1 MIPGLRSEVRGRGR
15 AWDDDLNL
23 DDDLDDEPVSAP
35 RTDVCGGVTSL
46 DGFDLGPVKKTVVGN
61 GLDNVVERLVYGE
74 EVEDAT
80 DKNLKGRLYQHFDQA
95 GRMRVPFYDLHGQV
109 GRSQRRL
116 RTQYKAESNWPDSG
130 GWNGQ
135 LEAEAFQTTYQYDA
149 LARVE
154 QVNHPDGSKV
164 RPRYHQSGRLRRVRV
179 MAAGESTWSNY
190 VVNIKYS
197 AKSQRETIIYG
208 NGTRTDYRYD
218 PATFR
223 LEYLRTKRTGDDV
236 TLQRITYV
244 YDPVGNVVR
253 ITDSSHEK
261 VFGTTG
267 PVSPVQNY
275 TYDALYRLTRATGRM
290 HNSLG
295 KNAHVTQADFKAGAY
310 LNDITQLSEYARQY
324 MYDHAGNLHTLWQ
337 TGANPFTRYVKIA
350 ADSNRAVLNTDDGST
365 EIVATPAE
373 IAEYFD
379 ANGNQKKLDHLAGV
393 TWTYRDSI
401 SSAAIIE
408 RESDPDDVEYY
419 VYDAAGQRAR
429 KVKETF
435 GYGEATEYVSEKIY
449 LGGVEIK
456 RERSIDLSTMTVTPT
471 LERADLHV
479 MDDKQRIAIVNR
491 WTNDMTGGEA
501 GSVVDPANPATYVS
515 KQRYQYGNHLGS
527 ASLELDDAGLVISY
541 EEYFPYGGTSI
552 IAGNSQTEVKL
563 KEYRYTGKERDD
575 STGFYY
581 YGQRYYAP
589 WVGRWL
595 SADPAGPVDGLNL
608 YEYVS
613 GNPVRMVD
621 PEGMQEEVPQGHREW
636 VDPNTGKLNM
646 EFWFEG
652 QAQGGE
658 EGPSPQQ
665 QKGPGAGKTGEGEPA
680 PRTRAEEAE
689 PEPTPAGEPS
699 REQMQEALEEK
710 LEGELRL
717 VGQLSGR
724 PAAAP
729 MERLTVAFVPGG
741 AVATGTLV
749 GGAMAYGAVAA
760 GPSIGAAATKAV
772 EVTTAAAVKATAMA
786 TAAGAAATAALQR
799 IAQPAQRVFQ
809 ALQGRAT
816 EAVRGAQQFT
826 VTFGRNANQVEHAFR
841 HTDKLGLSRTAVQ
854 EAIQKHLLTVA
865 DKIPSGLP
873 LNQVIEVGGKQIQY
887 SAFRLLDGSINVG
900 RIHGVP

>member
-1 MIPGLRSEVRGRGR
+1 MLSLTREVVRSPGP
-15 AWDDDLNL
+15 AWDDD
-23 DDDLDDEPVSAP
+23 DLDLELDREPVCQP
-35 RTDVCGGVTSL
+35 RADVCGGVTSF

-74 EVEDAT
+74 GVEDAT

-116 RTQYKAESNWPDSG
+116 RTQYKAEASWPDSG

-197 AKSQRETIIYG
+197 AKSQRETILYG

-253 ITDSSHEK
+253 ITDDSHQRVLTNNQSVE
-261 VFGTTG
+261 
-267 PVSPVQNY
+267 PRQNY
-275 TYDALYRLTRATGRM
+275 TYDALYRLVAATGREHPALNATSYKDPTGFKQSLFTLLNDSQQLSNYTRQYEYDAAGSLKTIVHVG
-290 HNSLG
+290 HNS
-295 KNAHVTQADFKAGAY
+295 
-310 LNDITQLSEYARQY
+310 
-324 MYDHAGNLHTLWQ
+324 
-337 TGANPFTRYVKIA
+337 FTRELAVH
-350 ADSNRAVLNTDDGST
+350 DFSNRALLKTDTFDPDTSADW
-365 EIVATPAE
+365 VAAG
-373 IAEYFD
+373 YFD
-379 ANGNQKKLDHLAGV
+379 ANGNQTKFDHLVGA
-393 TWTYRDSI
+393 TWNYRDNLGSVTL
-401 SSAAIIE
+401 IE
-408 RESDPDDVEYY
+408 RTSGNDDTEYY
-419 VYDAAGQRAR
+419 VYDAAGQRVR

-435 GYGEATEYVSEKIY
+435 GYGETVEYVSEKIY

-491 WTNDMTGGEA
+491 WTNDATGGEA

-527 ASLELDDAGLVISY
+527 ASLELDDSGLVISY

-552 IAGNSQTEVKL
+552 IAGNSQAEVKL

-575 STGFYY
+575 TSGFYY
-581 YGQRYYAP
+581 HGARYFAP
-589 WVGRWL
+589 WTGRWM

-621 PEGMQEEVPQGHREW
+621 PEGMQGEVPIRLPETGSAEFEARLQSKIEETKSLGHYKKYQ
-636 VDPNTGKLNM
+636 DPVPGTPAEKVTLKVVAVIYP
-646 EFWFEG
+646 EY
-652 QAQGGE
+652 GE
-658 EGPSPQQ
+658 EPAIAQLAVAAVILQQANVELEFTIVLPSQAEQAEDIGREGLLDLHQRKPTSESGKVLARAGGPPKQ
-665 QKGPGAGKTGEGEPA
+665 
-680 PRTRAEEAE
+680 
-689 PEPTPAGEPS
+689 
-699 REQMQEALEEK
+699 QEA
-710 LEGELRL
+710 
-717 VGQLSGR
+717 V
-724 PAAAP
+724 
-729 MERLTVAFVPGG
+729 VAFVPGIKVSLFPVLG
-741 AVATGTLV
+741 FTPEEAGLSAVSSQETRFDPTITAHEIMHQFRGPGHTGDDSHLMFAPDLKTGTHASEREYYLTTEE
-749 GGAMAYGAVAA
+749 VAA
-760 GPSIGAAATKAV
+760 VRSGVHWKPPPEGSGCICEAPGARVERQPS
-772 EVTTAAAVKATAMA
+772 
-786 TAAGAAATAALQR
+786 L
-799 IAQPAQRVFQ
+799 
-809 ALQGRAT
+809 
-816 EAVRGAQQFT
+816 VR
-826 VTFGRNANQVEHAFR
+826 
-841 HTDKLGLSRTAVQ
+841 
-854 EAIQKHLLTVA
+854 
-865 DKIPSGLP
+865 
-873 LNQVIEVGGKQIQY
+873 
-887 SAFRLLDGSINVG
+887 RLLNLFMRSPSPSERQD
-900 RIHGVP
+900 